1 MYISVKQYYCKV
13 QCFKNC
19 LDLLLLSAVTLSQNN
34 VKTLFGPE
42 ILLQPACHVI
52 SYLYMQVF
60 FDGEKAQG
68 VH

>member
-1 MYISVKQYYCKV
+1 M
-13 QCFKNC
+13 
-19 LDLLLLSAVTLSQNN
+19 LSAVTLSRNN

-42 ILLQPACHVI
+42 ILLAQPACHVI